1 MNKEI
6 YVIVGE
12 GQNEG
17 ELGVLGAFSD
27 KKKANSTL
35 KKLKKF
41 GYGGGEDFY
50 LQTYT
55 NNELDFEIG
64 VEEE

>member
-27 KKKANSTL
+27 KKKAKSTL
-35 KKLKKF
+35 NKLKKF
-41 GYGGGEDFY
+41 GYGGWEDFHI
-50 LQTYT
+50 QSYT
-55 NNELDFEIG
+55 DNELDFEIG
-64 VEEE
+64 VDEE

>member
-1 MNKEI
+1 MNI
-6 YVIVGE
+6 FVIVGE

-27 KKKANSTL
+27 EKKAKSTL

-41 GYGGGEDFY
+41 GYGGWEDFH
-50 LQTYT
+50 LQSYIS
-55 NNELDFEIG
+55 NELDFEIG
-64 VEEE
+64 VEED

>member
-41 GYGGGEDFY
+41 GYGGWEDFHI
-50 LQTYT
+50 QSYT
-55 NNELDFEIG
+55 DNELGFEI
-64 VEEE
+64 EEE

>member
-12 GQNEG
+12 GQREG
-17 ELGVLGAFSD
+17 EAGVLGAFTD
-27 KKKANSTL
+27 EKKAKATL

-41 GYGGGEDFY
+41 GYGCWEDFH
-50 LQTYT
+50 LESYT
-55 NNELDFEIG
+55 DNELDFEI
-64 VEEE
+64 EEE

>member
-1 MNKEI
+1 MNI
-6 YVIVGE
+6 FVIVGE

-27 KKKANSTL
+27 EKKAKSTL

-41 GYGGGEDFY
+41 GYGGWEDFHIQSY
-50 LQTYT
+50 SD
-55 NNELDFEIG
+55 NELDFEIG
-64 VEEE
+64 VEED